1 MNIHKHM
8 EAIFLAALV
17 VVGAGAFA
25 LDDLPAADAAAPV
38 MRHVAMPDATAVV
51 MCAPKAPAP
60 RHA

>member
-17 VVGAGAFA
+17 IVGGGAFA
-25 LDDLPAADAAAPV
+25 LGDLPAADAAAPV
-38 MRHVAMPDATAVV
+38 MRGVTMPAATALV

>member
-17 VVGAGAFA
+17 IIGGGAFA

-38 MRHVAMPDATAVV
+38 MRGVTTPAATALV
-51 MCAPKAPAP
+51 MCSPKAPAP

>member
-17 VVGAGAFA
+17 IVGGGAFA

-38 MRHVAMPDATAVV
+38 MRGVTTPAASALV
-51 MCAPKAPAP
+51 MCAPKASAR